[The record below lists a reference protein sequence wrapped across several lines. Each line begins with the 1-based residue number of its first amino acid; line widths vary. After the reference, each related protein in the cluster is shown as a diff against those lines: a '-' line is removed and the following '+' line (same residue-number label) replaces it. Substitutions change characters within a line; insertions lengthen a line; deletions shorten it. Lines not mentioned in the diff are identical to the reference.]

1 MTTPP
6 APPTVDPDAG
16 EAGTLVVEG
25 PRFAIVPEWMIDSPI
40 PDAGFRLYSLLL
52 RYGNSSGT
60 RMPSRATLAHRL
72 RRSVDAVDRALRQLV
87 EADVVRVEHRR
98 CDGVF
103 LANRYHVRTT
113 GPSGGGGR
121 TSAATA
127 ASLTEGGRNI
137 AATGGRRTAA
147 GVAADLR
154 PNPEDSTQSTPPPP
168 GSNRP
173 GSAASTA
180 SEPNPVEMADLQL
193 LKACGIA
200 DVDQLSAACVAARH
214 AVGRPAT
221 RWSARCL
228 MVVIRLTV
236 NGKGWPAEG
245 VAAAL
250 LEVAKDPATRSPARV
265 AEAGPW
271 WDAAILETDLRV
283 DARELAEL
291 EWRLAES
298 GGRRPAIQAQ
308 ARRELAA
315 ERLPVTRAGVARRGC
330 QILDR
335 TPTTS
340 DSAAGHTTSET
351 GSLPST
357 REEATP

>member
-137 AATGGRRTAA
+137 CGYRWPQNCGGGGRRSAAQPRGSYPEHTSSSGFRHRAATAA
-147 GVAADLR
+147 IPGVRAEPGGGGGPSAAEGLR
-154 PNPEDSTQSTPPPP
+154 HRRPGPALRRLRGRASRSWAAPPP
-168 GSNRP
+168 GGVP
-173 GSAASTA
+173 AA
-180 SEPNPVEMADLQL
+180 
-193 LKACGIA
+193 
-200 DVDQLSAACVAARH
+200 
-214 AVGRPAT
+214 
-221 RWSARCL
+221 
-228 MVVIRLTV
+228 
-236 NGKGWPAEG
+236 
-245 VAAAL
+245 
-250 LEVAKDPATRSPARV
+250 
-265 AEAGPW
+265 
-271 WDAAILETDLRV
+271 
-283 DARELAEL
+283 
-291 EWRLAES
+291 
-298 GGRRPAIQAQ
+298 
-308 ARRELAA
+308 
-315 ERLPVTRAGVARRGC
+315 
-330 QILDR
+330 
-335 TPTTS
+335 
-340 DSAAGHTTSET
+340 
-351 GSLPST
+351 
-357 REEATP
+357 

>member
-16 EAGTLVVEG
+16 EAGTLVLEG

-154 PNPEDSTQSTPPPP
+154 PNPEDFTQSTPPPP

-236 NGKGWPAEG
+236 NGKGWPAALALNTMPFHASASYAPMKTFSNNSRLRSC
-245 VAAAL
+245 AAADRASKARQSSKPCL
-250 LEVAKDPATRSPARV
+250 KYPCKQCSGTSCTLHSRCRPWRS
-265 AEAGPW
+265 E
-271 WDAAILETDLRV
+271 
-283 DARELAEL
+283 
-291 EWRLAES
+291 
-298 GGRRPAIQAQ
+298 
-308 ARRELAA
+308 
-315 ERLPVTRAGVARRGC
+315 
-330 QILDR
+330 
-335 TPTTS
+335 
-340 DSAAGHTTSET
+340 
-351 GSLPST
+351 
-357 REEATP
+357 